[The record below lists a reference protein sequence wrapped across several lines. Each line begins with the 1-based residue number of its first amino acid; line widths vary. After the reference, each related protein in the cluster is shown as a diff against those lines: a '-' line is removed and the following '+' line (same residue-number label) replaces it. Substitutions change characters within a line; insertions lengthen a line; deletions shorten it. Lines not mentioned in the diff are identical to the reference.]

1 MKLRTALILG
11 VLLTG
16 TAGSFWRFG
25 VQRSVLDVSR
35 DDVHFPT
42 VSGTNLDRQEMTFPA
57 DFAGAL
63 NILFVPFLQSQQ
75 PVVDT
80 WVPFAQD
87 AEAAFPGVVY
97 YELPTINNMPG
108 LARTFI
114 NEGMRAGI
122 PDQTLVGCD
131 LLQQRRVRDRE
142 HVDSG
147 QWSIR
152 RIQDST
158 VDRASVRKHD
168 STNVLVRDIGT
179 TRNWCFKPDRESA
192 YA

>member
-25 VQRSVLDVSR
+25 VERSVLDVSR
-35 DDVHFPT
+35 DDIHFPT

-114 NEGMRAGI
+114 KIG
-122 PDQTLVGCD
+122 
-131 LLQQRRVRDRE
+131 
-142 HVDSG
+142 
-147 QWSIR
+147 
-152 RIQDST
+152 
-158 VDRASVRKHD
+158 RAS
-168 STNVLVRDIGT
+168 
-179 TRNWCFKPDRESA
+179 CRERV
-192 YA
+192 

>member
-1 MKLRTALILG
+1 MKLRTVLILG

-122 PDQTLVGCD
+122 PDQTSRERTVTLYIDMAKFMGATGITGRDEVHTLLVN
-131 LLQQRRVRDRE
+131 RD
-142 HVDSG
+142 G
-147 QWSIR
+147 
-152 RIQDST
+152 
-158 VDRASVRKHD
+158 
-168 STNVLVRDIGT
+168 DILWRT
-179 TRNWCFKPDRESA
+179 TGAFDEEKGEGLKAAILANR
-192 YA
+192 